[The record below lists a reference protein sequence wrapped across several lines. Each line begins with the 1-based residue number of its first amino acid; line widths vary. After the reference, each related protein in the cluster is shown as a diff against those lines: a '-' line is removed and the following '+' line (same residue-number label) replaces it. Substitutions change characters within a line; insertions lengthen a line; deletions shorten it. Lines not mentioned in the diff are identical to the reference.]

1 MKNLKSTEEFTIV
14 LERNNFAL
22 ISVDIRVDPLLFM
35 SNFQIGLIIF
45 FVAFVI
51 IAMLIFSGFIPVG
64 GKKAKEAA
72 VVSTIEVWGSL
83 KKNTLAPFIGNFNT
97 QNQNLKINYVEKNA
111 ATFDQELTE
120 ALANG
125 QSPDLF
131 IVSNDNL
138 LTLQR
143 RIAPIPF
150 ASFPE
155 ANFRNTFIA
164 EADMFMTPNGL
175 LALPFVVDPVIMFY
189 NKSLLDGAGVAV
201 PPKYWDELTTLAPV
215 LTKKDEKFNI
225 NQSAAALGS
234 FSNINN
240 AKDILTTLFVQAGNP
255 IFVKAGTIQTP
266 VLDQSFGQTI
276 KPAEAVLRF
285 YTEFSNPAKE
295 AYSWNRASLNSKDSF
310 LSQGLVFY
318 FGFASELLTIQS
330 QNPNLII
337 DIRKI
342 LQNRDAN
349 VEATFGRIYGF
360 TVSNRSKQPVVA
372 FQAVNLLTNQAN
384 SLGLAQSIG
393 LPPVRRDMLAVP
405 PISPYQLK
413 TFYESA
419 IISRGFAD
427 PNPSLTEETFKEMV
441 ESVASNKATISQA
454 VSQANQSLG
463 GR

>member
-1 MKNLKSTEEFTIV
+1 
-14 LERNNFAL
+14 
-22 ISVDIRVDPLLFM
+22 LLDLLDLLAM

-45 FVAFVI
+45 FTAFVV
-51 IAMLIFSGFIPVG
+51 IAVLIFSGFIPVG
-64 GKKAKEAA
+64 SKKAKEAA
-72 VVSTIEVWGSL
+72 VVSTIEIWGSL
-83 KKNTLAPFIGNFNT
+83 KKDTLTPFIGNFNS

-111 ATFDQELTE
+111 ATFNRELTE

-138 LTLQR
+138 LTLQK

-150 ASFPE
+150 TSFPE
-155 ANFRNTFIA
+155 TNFKNTFIA
-164 EADMFMTPNGL
+164 ESDMFMTPNGL
-175 LALPFVVDPVIMFY
+175 LALPFVVDPLIMFY

-225 NQSAAALGS
+225 KQSAAALGS

-240 AKDILTTLFVQAGNP
+240 AKDILTTLLIQAGNP
-255 IFVKAGTIQTP
+255 IFIKAGTVQTP

-295 AYSWNRASLNSKDSF
+295 AYSWSRASLDSKDSF
-310 LSQGLVFY
+310 LSEGLVFY

-342 LQNRDAN
+342 LQMRDAKT
-349 VEATFGRIYGF
+349 EATFGRIYGF
-360 TVSNRSKQPVVA
+360 AVSNRSKQPAVA
-372 FQAVNLLTNQAN
+372 FQIVNLLVNPVN
-384 SLGLAQSIG
+384 SLSLAQSTG
-393 LPPVRRDMLAVP
+393 LPLVRRDMLAVP

-427 PNPSLTEETFKEMV
+427 PNSSLTDETFKEMV
-441 ESVASNKATISQA
+441 ENVVNNKATISQA
-454 VSQANQSLG
+454 VSEANSKLG